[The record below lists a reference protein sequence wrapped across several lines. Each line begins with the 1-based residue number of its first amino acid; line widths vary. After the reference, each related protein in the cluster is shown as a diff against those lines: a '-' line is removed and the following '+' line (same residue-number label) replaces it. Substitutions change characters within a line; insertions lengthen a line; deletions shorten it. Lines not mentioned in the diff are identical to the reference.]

1 MSKFRNKY
9 RNESARAQWWNY
21 SNHAAY
27 FITICT
33 SERAHIFGEIS
44 DNQMHL
50 STIGEIVY
58 HEWNQSFD
66 LRKELF
72 CDVFV
77 IMPNHIHAILRI
89 ENNNDESGAQGLF
102 VGTRGFAVGTHGR
115 ASQQTNTG
123 IAYRSPKSISSFVA
137 GFKSSATKRINEF
150 RKTPKKPVW
159 QPRFHDRIIRN
170 EKEHMRIY
178 NYIEN
183 NVAKWDQDKFYEKE
197 DL

>member
-33 SERAHIFGEIS
+33 AERSHIFGEIS
-44 DNQMHL
+44 DDQMHL
-50 STIGEIVY
+50 SSIGEIVY

-72 CDVFV
+72 CDVFI
-77 IMPNHIHAILRI
+77 IMPNHIHAIVRI
-89 ENNNDESGAQGLF
+89 ENNNDESGAP
-102 VGTRGFAVGTHGR
+102 
-115 ASQQTNTG
+115 TNTG

-170 EKEHMRIY
+170 EKEYSRIY

-183 NVAKWDQDKFYEKE
+183 NVAKWDQDKFNNA
-197 DL
+197 

>member
-21 SNHAAY
+21 NSDAAY

-33 SERAHIFGEIS
+33 SERACILGEIS
-44 DNQMHL
+44 DNQMHQ
-50 STIGEIVY
+50 SKIGEIVNQ
-58 HEWNQSFD
+58 EWNLSFD

-72 CDVFV
+72 CDVFI

-89 ENNNDESGAQGLF
+89 ENKIDESGVHGL
-102 VGTRGFAVGTHGR
+102 VPLGRTAVRPNGI
-115 ASQQTNTG
+115 QTNTG

-170 EKEHMRIY
+170 EKEYNRIY

-183 NVAKWDQDKFYEKE
+183 NVAKWDQNKFYEKG
-197 DL
+197 DLTTN

>member
-1 MSKFRNKY
+1 MSKFQNKY
-9 RNESARAQWWNY
+9 RNESARAQWWDY
-21 SNHAAY
+21 SSQAAY

-33 SERAHIFGEIS
+33 DDRAHILGEIS

-50 STIGEIVY
+50 SKIGEIV
-58 HEWNQSFD
+58 HQEWNLSFD

-72 CDVFV
+72 CDMFI
-77 IMPNHIHAILRI
+77 IMPNHIHAIVRI
-89 ENNNDESGAQGLF
+89 ENNIDESGAQGLL
-102 VGTRGFAVGTHGR
+102 VGTHGR
-115 ASQQTNTG
+115 ASLPTNPPTNTG

-170 EKEHMRIY
+170 EKEYNRIY

-183 NVAKWDQDKFYEKE
+183 NVAKWDQDKFNNAE